1 MSKAKVYLN
10 SAEIGNLLRSNEVM
24 QELNAQADAIINRT
38 SGNYEKSEYVGRTR
52 ANVSIMT
59 SDKDTYYR
67 NLQDNE
73 LLKALRG

>member
-1 MSKAKVYLN
+1 MSEVKVYLN
-10 SAEIGNLLRSNEVM
+10 SAEVGNLLKSNEVM
-24 QELNAQADAIINRT
+24 QELNAQADVIINRT